1 MFQKL
6 HTSENKT
13 RKKQTK
19 QPTQII
25 VLFHQRKQTKDKGNI
40 GKEKQIT
47 LTHNRKQQHTKQ
59 NALLRLAAN
68 SYKKKRRLIKTTSTK
83 IIDYFINCYQTEQ
96 DKQPE
101 IIRKKAKTHEHR
113 KPNVNKQTHS
123 PLTYTQNT
131 KPYAVMKH
139 NDMKEK

>member
-47 LTHNRKQQHTKQ
+47 LTQTQEKTTTTHKTKQ

-68 SYKKKRRLIKTTSTK
+68 SYKKTQINKKTTSTK
-83 IIDYFINCYQTEQ
+83 IN
-96 DKQPE
+96 
-101 IIRKKAKTHEHR
+101 
-113 KPNVNKQTHS
+113 
-123 PLTYTQNT
+123 
-131 KPYAVMKH
+131 
-139 NDMKEK
+139 